1 MLEQLAKLQTQNRNL
16 TKQVKKQDSLIRQRD
31 QEITDL
37 TKKVKDLEQ
46 SERNKAKNNGDYSLA
61 DKIRGELLKEGIL
74 IEDQKGK
81 TIWKYK

>member
-37 TKKVKDLEQ
+37 RKKVEDLEQ
-46 SERNKAKNNGDYSLA
+46 SERNKAKNQSYIHA
-61 DKIRGELLKEGIL
+61 KALKD
-74 IEDQKGK
+74 IEQKNENERKHDTKDGRK
-81 TIWKYK
+81 K